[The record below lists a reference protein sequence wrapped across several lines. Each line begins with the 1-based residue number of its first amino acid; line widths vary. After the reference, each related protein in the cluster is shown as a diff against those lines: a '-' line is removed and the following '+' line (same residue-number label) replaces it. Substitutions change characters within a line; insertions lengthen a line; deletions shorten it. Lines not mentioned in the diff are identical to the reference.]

1 MYLVII
7 GLIFL
12 FGTEY
17 DWWTA
22 EQQVVS
28 DTVMYLVGVI
38 LMMTGLITST
48 IETVGDKIISA
59 IKGSK
64 TDKSVK

>member
-1 MYLVII
+1 MYLVIM
-7 GLIFL
+7 GLVFL
-12 FGTEY
+12 FGAEY
-17 DWWTA
+17 NWWTA

-48 IETVGDKIISA
+48 IETVGGKIIKA
-59 IKGSK
+59 IKEGK
-64 TDKSVK
+64 

>member
-7 GLIFL
+7 GLTLL

-17 DWWTA
+17 DWWTS
-22 EQQVVS
+22 EVQVVS

-48 IETVGDKIISA
+48 IETVGDKIITA
-59 IKGSK
+59 IEKGK
-64 TDKSVK
+64 L

>member
-48 IETVGDKIISA
+48 IESVGDKIITA
-59 IKGSK
+59 IEKGK
-64 TDKSVK
+64 L

>member
-48 IETVGDKIISA
+48 IGTVGDKIISA

>member
-38 LMMTGLITST
+38 LMMTGIITST

-59 IKGSK
+59 IKEGK
-64 TDKSVK
+64 NVRKD